1 MSNCLESE
9 MPFTSKWTAEEIEA
23 VKAGNVPAGRT
34 ANAVK
39 LMRQRL
45 GLVKYKVPK
54 WTKEHKAELIRL
66 HFADISTSEIAKI
79 LPYTQRSIQKEIVR
93 QKLPHKNQCR
103 FTEIEV
109 LVFEKFLKENWRQ
122 KTPTELV
129 ILWNQ
134 DQGRNGRI
142 VNERKVIVYLKRLGL
157 KIPKDEIMRMTLLK
171 KQEQLWLKD
180 NNLEAIRLRRVNI
193 MRERIEKGRDMWTG
207 MPNGESDA
215 LKDKDAA

>member
-1 MSNCLESE
+1 
-9 MPFTSKWTAEEIEA
+9 MPFTSKWTTEEIET
-23 VKAGNVPAGRT
+23 VKTGGIPAGRT

-66 HFADISTSEIAKI
+66 HLAGTPTREIAKV

-93 QKLPHKNQCR
+93 LKLPHKNQCR
-103 FTEIEV
+103 FTRMEV
-109 LVFEKFLKENWRQ
+109 LIFEKFLKENWQQ

-129 ILWNQ
+129 ALWNA
-134 DQGRNGRI
+134 DQGRNGRK

-157 KIPKDEIMRMTLLK
+157 KIPRDEVIKITLLK
-171 KQEQLWLKD
+171 KQEKQWLKD
-180 NNLEAIRLRRVNI
+180 KNIDAIKLRRARI

-207 MPNGESDA
+207 MPNGESDM
-215 LKDKDAA
+215 LKDEEAA